1 MIFFIVKNFDVLKS
15 KEELIYD
22 LIFTE
27 KVDFNINISD
37 YVDDIYNY
45 EDFVSEI
52 KKILK
57 KSKVKIISSVVK
69 LDSKTATWELKVKK

>member
-1 MIFFIVKNFDVLKS
+1 MKNFDVLKS

-45 EDFVSEI
+45 EDCVSEI

>member
-1 MIFFIVKNFDVLKS
+1 VKNFDVLKS